1 MELTNL
7 WYLGWD
13 LCFKPQ
19 PNWWIILTSFF
30 SIQVRLDLADPP
42 AGCSHGH
49 GQGMEPQLTR
59 SRTAATREAGGA
71 TTTLAKLGA

>member
-30 SIQVRLDLADPP
+30 SIQGVEFQRSSQAMHPSMLAQ
-42 AGCSHGH
+42 GH
-49 GQGMEPQLTR
+49 VVQMYY
-59 SRTAATREAGGA
+59 SSC
-71 TTTLAKLGA
+71 

>member
-1 MELTNL
+1 M
-7 WYLGWD
+7 
-13 LCFKPQ
+13 FP
-19 PNWWIILTSFF
+19 WIACCRDPTRSQDFLHHLAKTKKW
-30 SIQVRLDLADPP
+30 VRLDLADPP

>member
-30 SIQVRLDLADPP
+30 SIQEPDDATPEKKKISLASATPQVGRI
-42 AGCSHGH
+42 AG
-49 GQGMEPQLTR
+49 
-59 SRTAATREAGGA
+59 
-71 TTTLAKLGA
+71 